1 MNNINKVKLNGEI
14 VKIPQGWEGSVLS
27 DAQFPKH
34 IWVTKEKDKD
44 KGLVHMIYTYK
55 NPQFDEPNSK
65 YADYWMEY
73 EGVFDTPQG
82 LLHQLRH
89 MNAKNWFTNK
99 MTVELMDAVNE
110 IHFNLTGK
118 QHWSWSYRKSNINY

>member
-14 VKIPQGWEGSVLS
+14 VKIPQLWEGSVLR

-34 IWVTKEKDKD
+34 IWVTKEKDKA
-44 KGLVHMIYTYK
+44 KGVVHMIYTYK

-99 MTVELMDAVNE
+99 MTVELMDTVNE
-110 IHFNLTGK
+110 IHFKLTGK